1 MIKVVA
7 AIIQKDNKIIIAKRM
22 ANKSMGGFW
31 EFPGGKIEP
40 GETPEESIVRELQ
53 EEMNIS
59 IKVEKY
65 VGESIY
71 DYGNIVICLLG
82 YLASIKNGDIIL
94 KEHDEYKWL
103 TLEEISKFKL
113 APADIPLVQMLQ
125 EGDYG
130 L

>member
-7 AIIQKDNKIIIAKRM
+7 AIIHKDNKIIISKRKE
-22 ANKSMGGFW
+22 NKSMGGFW
-31 EFPGGKIEP
+31 EFPGGKIEQ
-40 GETPEESIVRELQ
+40 GETPEEGLVRELK

-82 YLASIKNGDIIL
+82 YLASIENGHIIL
-94 KEHDEYKWL
+94 KDHDAYEWV

-113 APADIPLVQMLQ
+113 APADIPLVKILQ